1 MESARNGFFLPNLL
15 TFTNGNTFLGS
26 FRGLRFRVKPGTEG
40 EGDEAHEVLACLC
53 WYGEYCLEESEVAA
67 EASFPLTAEGREE
80 VIAWLLAQQE
90 KVPAPEG
97 DAEEPA
103 L

>member
-1 MESARNGFFLPNLL
+1 MESAHNGFFLPNLL

-40 EGDEAHEVLACLC
+40 EGDEAREVLACLC

-67 EASFPLTAEGREE
+67 EASFPLTAEGREGKRCGL
-80 VIAWLLAQQE
+80 ARLLSDSSHGGRWRQ
-90 KVPAPEG
+90 VF
-97 DAEEPA
+97 
-103 L
+103 